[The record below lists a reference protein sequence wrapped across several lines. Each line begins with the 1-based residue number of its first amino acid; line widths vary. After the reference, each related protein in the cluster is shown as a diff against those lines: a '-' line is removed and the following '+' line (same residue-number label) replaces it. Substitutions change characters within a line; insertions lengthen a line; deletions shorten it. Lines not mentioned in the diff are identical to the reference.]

1 MKMSQAHVYA
11 AFVAAQ
17 RAFGPALKAHTNP
30 VYRSKYADLSACI
43 EAVIDGLH
51 AHGFALMQATEER
64 EGGAV
69 VETLFLHESGE
80 RISGGKLFVP
90 ASKPDAHG
98 VGSALT
104 YARRYSL
111 LAACG
116 LAPEDDDANKAT
128 GQGKSEARPA
138 PATRTPSQA
147 PQGVVSASQAAEMEA
162 LLVQVNGD
170 AAKLLDHLG
179 VSSFDAVPAAS
190 FERVMS
196 SLRKKVK

>member
-1 MKMSQAHVYA
+1 MSIVKTPHVYA
-11 AFVAAQ
+11 AFVKAQ
-17 RAFGPALKAHTNP
+17 RAFGPAIKAHTNP

-51 AHGFALMQATEER
+51 EAGFALVQRTEER

-69 VETLFLHESGE
+69 VETVFLHESGE
-80 RISGGKLFVP
+80 EISGGKIYIP
-90 ASKPDAHG
+90 ATKPDAHG
-98 VGSALT
+98 YGSALT

-128 GQGKSEARPA
+128 GQGKSTA
-138 PATRTPSQA
+138 PPPSRATASA
-147 PQGVVSASQAAEMEA
+147 PQGTVTPDQAQEIEA
-162 LLVQVNGD
+162 LLRDVGGD
-170 AAKLLDHLG
+170 QAKLFSHLG
-179 VSSFDAVPAAS
+179 VETYSEIPAAAYD
-190 FERVMS
+190 RVMA

>member
-1 MKMSQAHVYA
+1 MSHVYA
-11 AFVAAQ
+11 AFVKAQ

-51 AHGFALMQATEER
+51 GAGFALVQRTEER

-69 VETLFLHESGE
+69 VETVFLHESGE
-80 RISGGKLFVP
+80 EISGGKLFVP
-90 ASKPDAHG
+90 ATKPDAHG
-98 VGSALT
+98 YGSALT

-128 GQGKSEARPA
+128 GQGKSEGKVVA
-138 PATRTPSQA
+138 PTRQPSLAQ
-147 PQGVVSASQAAEMEA
+147 QGTVTADQAAIIEA
-162 LLVQVNGD
+162 LLRDVGGD
-170 AAKLLDHLG
+170 QSKLFAHLG
-179 VSSFDAVPAAS
+179 VETYSAIPAAAYD
-190 FERVMS
+190 RVIA

>member
-1 MKMSQAHVYA
+1 MSHVYA
-11 AFVAAQ
+11 AFVKAQ

-51 AHGFALMQATEER
+51 EAGFALVQRTEER
-64 EGGAV
+64 ENGAV
-69 VETLFLHESGE
+69 VETVFLHESGE
-80 RISGGKLFVP
+80 EISGGKLYVP
-90 ASKPDAHG
+90 ATKPDAHG
-98 VGSALT
+98 YGSALT

-128 GQGKSEARPA
+128 GQGKSEPRQVTP
-138 PATRTPSQA
+138 TRQPSAA
-147 PQGVVSASQAAEMEA
+147 PQGTVTAAQAEEIEA
-162 LLVQVNGD
+162 LLIQVGGD
-170 AAKLLDHLG
+170 QIKLLDHLG
-179 VSSFDAVPAAS
+179 VARYADIPAAS
-190 FERVMS
+190 YDRVMA

>member
-1 MKMSQAHVYA
+1 MSHVYA
-11 AFVAAQ
+11 AFVKAQ

-51 AHGFALMQATEER
+51 EAGFALVQRTEER

-69 VETLFLHESGE
+69 VETVFLHESGE
-80 RISGGKLFVP
+80 EISGGKLFVP
-90 ASKPDAHG
+90 ATKPDAHG
-98 VGSALT
+98 YGSALT

-128 GQGKSEARPA
+128 GQGKGEPRQSTPTRHTQSE
-138 PATRTPSQA
+138 
-147 PQGVVSASQAAEMEA
+147 PQGVVTDAQAAEIQA
-162 LLVQVNGD
+162 LLQEVGGD
-170 AAKLLDHLG
+170 EAKLCAHLN
-179 VSSFDAVPAAS
+179 VVAVKHIPAAS
-190 FERVMS
+190 YDRVMA

>member
-1 MKMSQAHVYA
+1 MSHVYA
-11 AFVAAQ
+11 AFVKAQ

-51 AHGFALMQATEER
+51 GAGFALIQRTEER

-69 VETLFLHESGE
+69 VETVFLHESGE
-80 RISGGKLFVP
+80 EISGGKLFVP
-90 ASKPDAHG
+90 ATKPDAHG
-98 VGSALT
+98 YGSALT

-128 GQGKSEARPA
+128 GQGKSEGKVAA
-138 PATRTPSQA
+138 PTRHTQA
-147 PQGVVSASQAAEMEA
+147 GPQGTVTAAQAIEIEE
-162 LLVQVNGD
+162 LLREVGGD
-170 AAKLLDHLG
+170 QAKLFAHLG
-179 VSSFDAVPAAS
+179 VETYSAIPAAAYD
-190 FERVMS
+190 RVIA

>member
-1 MKMSQAHVYA
+1 MSQTHVYA
-11 AFVAAQ
+11 AFVKAQ

-43 EAVIDGLH
+43 EAVIDALH
-51 AHGFALMQATEER
+51 DNGFALIQRTEER

-69 VETLFLHESGE
+69 VETVFLHESGDE
-80 RISGGKLFVP
+80 IMGGKLFVP
-90 ASKPDAHG
+90 ATKPDAHG
-98 VGSALT
+98 IGSALT

-128 GQGKSEARPA
+128 GQGKSEARQAA
-138 PATRTPSQA
+138 PVRTPSQA
-147 PQGVVSASQAAEMEA
+147 PQGVVTAQQAAEMEA
-162 LLVQVNGD
+162 LLNQVGGD

-179 VSSFDAVPAAS
+179 VGSFDAVPAAS
-190 FERVMS
+190 FERVMA
-196 SLRKKVK
+196 SLRKKAK

>member
-1 MKMSQAHVYA
+1 MSQAHVYA

-147 PQGVVSASQAAEMEA
+147 PQGVVTAQQAQEMEA
-162 LLVQVNGD
+162 LLMQVGGD
-170 AAKLLDHLG
+170 QVKLLEHLG
-179 VSSFDAVPAAS
+179 VGSFAEVPAAS
-190 FERVMS
+190 YERVMA

>member
-1 MKMSQAHVYA
+1 MSHVYA
-11 AFVAAQ
+11 AFVKAQ

-51 AHGFALMQATEER
+51 EAGFALVQRTEER

-69 VETLFLHESGE
+69 VETVFLHQSGE
-80 RISGGKLFVP
+80 EISGGKLYVP
-90 ASKPDAHG
+90 ATKPDAHG
-98 VGSALT
+98 YGSALT

-128 GQGKSEARPA
+128 GQGKSEPRQVA
-138 PATRTPSQA
+138 PTRQPSAA
-147 PQGVVSASQAAEMEA
+147 PQGTVTADQAAEIEA
-162 LLVQVNGD
+162 LLREVDADQV
-170 AAKLLDHLG
+170 KLFAHLG
-179 VSSFDAVPAAS
+179 VETYSEIPAAAYD
-190 FERVMS
+190 RVMA

>member
-1 MKMSQAHVYA
+1 MSHVYA
-11 AFVAAQ
+11 AFVKAQ

-51 AHGFALMQATEER
+51 EAGFALVQRTEER

-69 VETLFLHESGE
+69 VETVFLHESGE
-80 RISGGKLFVP
+80 EISGGKLYVP
-90 ASKPDAHG
+90 ATKPDAHG
-98 VGSALT
+98 YGSALT

-128 GQGKSEARPA
+128 GQGKSEPRQ
-138 PATRTPSQA
+138 ATPTRQPSMA
-147 PQGVVSASQAAEMEA
+147 PQGTVTSAQAKEIEE
-162 LLVQVNGD
+162 LLIQVGGD
-170 AAKLLDHLG
+170 QVKLFDHLG
-179 VSSFDAVPAAS
+179 VGSYVEIPAAS
-190 FERVMS
+190 YDRVMA
-196 SLRKKVK
+196 SLRKKVR